1 MVKLE
6 ALVAG
11 GGGFIGSRLV
21 RALLA
26 RNWSVRVLDVEYGDL
41 EKYREKLEFFGVGS
55 DDLRGG
61 MVDRN
66 IVKQAVKGVD
76 VVYHLA
82 LNWDG
87 ATWKHQNP
95 ISDLFDANIRG
106 TFNLLE
112 EARLERVKHF
122 LFASSGAVYG
132 NRDLEVV
139 DEESPCKPELFSGE
153 PGPAYGILK
162 FATERLCL
170 LYWHVYGLP
179 VTALRIGYV
188 FEPPDRGEI
197 HVEDVVQA
205 FLLATLN
212 RKAYGQ
218 VFNVACEPTVSTRKI
233 RETLGW
239 KPKFTSRT

>member
-112 EARLERVKHF
+112 EVGWRGLNTSFLQAVERFTGIETWKLWMKKVHVNQNF
-122 LFASSGAVYG
+122 SAG
-132 NRDLEVV
+132 
-139 DEESPCKPELFSGE
+139 SPDQLMEF
-153 PGPAYGILK
+153 
-162 FATERLCL
+162 
-170 LYWHVYGLP
+170 
-179 VTALRIGYV
+179 
-188 FEPPDRGEI
+188 
-197 HVEDVVQA
+197 
-205 FLLATLN
+205 
-212 RKAYGQ
+212 
-218 VFNVACEPTVSTRKI
+218 
-233 RETLGW
+233 
-239 KPKFTSRT
+239 